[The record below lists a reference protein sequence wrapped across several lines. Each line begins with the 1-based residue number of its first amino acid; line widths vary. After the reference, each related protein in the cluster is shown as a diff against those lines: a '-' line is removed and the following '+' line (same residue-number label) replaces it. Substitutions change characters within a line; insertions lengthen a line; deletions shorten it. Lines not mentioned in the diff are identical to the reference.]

1 MSRDTETPS
10 PPPPSTAQ
18 PQSNAAAVSGS
29 GGSSFFL
36 RERERLLGEI
46 AESMGQI
53 LNNSNALNRKLEESI
68 LVGKEFE
75 PVAALWGRFASSM
88 ASMGVPNPQEYDGA
102 GSAGANGAAG
112 VGGDEIGMGE
122 EQGVGGEERE
132 GFRRSVPAAAAGAGG
147 ETMPLGVAPGGG
159 SWSAAPPSGS

>member
-1 MSRDTETPS
+1 
-10 PPPPSTAQ
+10 
-18 PQSNAAAVSGS
+18 
-29 GGSSFFL
+29 
-36 RERERLLGEI
+36 
-46 AESMGQI
+46 MGQI

-88 ASMGVPNPQEYDGA
+88 ASMGVPNPQEYDGGA
-102 GSAGANGAAG
+102 GGSNGAAG
-112 VGGDEIGMGE
+112 VGVDESGAGE

-132 GFRRSVPAAAAGAGG
+132 GFRRSVPANAAAAGGG
-147 ETMPLGVAPGGG
+147 ETMPQGVAPGGG

>member
-1 MSRDTETPS
+1 
-10 PPPPSTAQ
+10 
-18 PQSNAAAVSGS
+18 
-29 GGSSFFL
+29 
-36 RERERLLGEI
+36 
-46 AESMGQI
+46 MGQI

-102 GSAGANGAAG
+102 AGANGASG
-112 VGGDEIGMGE
+112 VGVDENGLGE

-132 GFRRSVPAAAAGAGG
+132 GFRRSVPAAAAAAAGGG
-147 ETMPLGVAPGGG
+147 ETMPQGVAPGGG
-159 SWSAAPPSGS
+159 SWVAAPPSGS